1 MQFNINKLK
10 LRYENKFNY
19 LMYSNITKYY
29 KLLICLSKNKNINL
43 ISLQSSIKNI
53 DFC

>member
-10 LRYENKFNY
+10 LKYENKFNY

-29 KLLICLSKNKNINL
+29 RLSYLFI
-43 ISLQSSIKNI
+43 
-53 DFC
+53 